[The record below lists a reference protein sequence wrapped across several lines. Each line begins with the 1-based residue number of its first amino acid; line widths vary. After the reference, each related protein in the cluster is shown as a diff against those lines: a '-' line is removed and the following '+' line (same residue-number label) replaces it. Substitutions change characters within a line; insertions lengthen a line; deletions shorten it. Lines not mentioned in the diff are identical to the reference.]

1 MDPGQRLQ
9 AILDDLGEGVV
20 WRPVRDASG
29 RLLARG
35 TGIGEDGLSEY
46 VQGIS
51 YRGKT
56 VCDLGCNL
64 GYFSFLAAR
73 EGAASVEGLDVD
85 PRVIEGAGL
94 LADMQGLAN
103 VRFRTADF
111 TAETPERP
119 FDMVLVIDFIGR
131 GTVVKGRLDGVLDAA
146 ARFSAREMVFTLRPI
161 YACAD
166 LAPCGEDALKDLY
179 GAAFVRDGRFFLLDY
194 VTARLSGWE
203 ARLLAPAGDPARRFK
218 HAVLFTKT

>member
-1 MDPGQRLQ
+1 MTLSERKWSQDNGPSHP
-9 AILDDLGEGVV
+9 DDLGEACLAAGA
-20 WRPVRDASG
+20 RRLGP
-29 RLLARG
+29 LLARG
-35 TGIGEDGLSEY
+35 TGSAGGLAEY
-46 VQGIS
+46 GQGIS

-73 EGAASVEGLDVD
+73 DGAALVEGLDVD

-94 LADMQGLAN
+94 LADMQGLSN

-131 GTVVKGRLDGVLDAA
+131 GTVVKGRLGGVLDAA

-166 LAPCGEDALKDLY
+166 LAPCGQ
-179 GAAFVRDGRFFLLDY
+179 RPSRTS
-194 VTARLSGWE
+194 TARRSSGT
-203 ARLLAPAGDPARRFK
+203 AGFS
-218 HAVLFTKT
+218 FSTT